1 MKQGNRISAA
11 LSIADAQKIVDFLRQ
26 AEALMPFLLTLQ
38 PEESRG
44 LRNISFD
51 GIPFAQA
58 ALDAVRAD
66 VKFTRRDFDLPEF
79 ERDVA
84 LMDALRG
91 VRAVLGPLAQK
102 VEDTFRLTGADV
114 MVAADDVCEDLRRDN
129 GETSAVQAPLRIM
142 KQRYP
147 HRLSAAKAPAGRPAP
162 AQ

>member
-11 LSIADAQKIVDFLRQ
+11 LTPADAQKIVDFLHQ
-26 AEALMPFLLTLQ
+26 AEALMPFLITLQ

-44 LRNISFD
+44 LRNIGFD

-66 VKFTRRDFDLPEF
+66 VKFTRRAFDLPEF
-79 ERDVA
+79 EKDVA
-84 LMDALRG
+84 LMDVLRG

-114 MVAADDVCEDLRRDN
+114 MVTADDVYEDLRKDN
-129 GETSAVQAPLRIM
+129 GETAAVQAPLLAM
-142 KQRYP
+142 KKRYAQRM
-147 HRLSAAKAPAGRPAP
+147 STAKPAKP
-162 AQ
+162 